1 MQDRKT
7 VCLSFVELTIALIEN
22 MFRNDSKPKL
32 NLQNNIIQNLLY
44 LCINTDYINLIN
56 LEQEQDKSKKEDQF
70 NKVVEKPESSNN
82 NGRNI
87 IKANN

>member
-1 MQDRKT
+1 MI
-7 VCLSFVELTIALIEN
+7 VN
-22 MFRNDSKPKL
+22 L
-32 NLQNNIIQNLLY
+32 NLIYEIKLIQNLLY

>member
-32 NLQNNIIQNLLY
+32 NLQNNFIQNLLY